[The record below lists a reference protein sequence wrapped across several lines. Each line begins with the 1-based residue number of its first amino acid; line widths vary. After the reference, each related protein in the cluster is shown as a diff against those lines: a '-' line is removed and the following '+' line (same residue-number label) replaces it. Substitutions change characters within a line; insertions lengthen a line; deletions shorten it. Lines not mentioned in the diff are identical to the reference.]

1 MGQGMAETGGTA
13 WDKVRVKQSLFSHY
27 VVFELFDF
35 VDELIARLIKPYFVE
50 VKATT
55 AHSREDV

>member
-1 MGQGMAETGGTA
+1 MAETGGTA